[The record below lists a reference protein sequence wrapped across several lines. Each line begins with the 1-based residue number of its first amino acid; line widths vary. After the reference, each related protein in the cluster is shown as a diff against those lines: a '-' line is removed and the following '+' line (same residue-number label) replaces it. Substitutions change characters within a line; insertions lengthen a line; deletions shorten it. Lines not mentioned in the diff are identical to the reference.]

1 MVKPGQRQME
11 LGEQRRHQNG
21 EAAKRHRDPR
31 RQGRGRHRH
40 RRDEQEGE
48 GILQAAGQIEQ
59 RAELEDVVAEHQ
71 EGVVALQALARRIA
85 EAERDVEP
93 CRQRDHRKA
102 GADRQIDAHD
112 PIDDD
117 HGRALAEHR
126 EPAQPHDGLQPQ
138 AAFAAAEPVVHLGAR
153 EA

>member
-1 MVKPGQRQME
+1 MVKPGKRQME

-21 EAAKRHRDPR
+21 KAAKRHGDPR
-31 RQGRGRHRH
+31 RQGRGRHRD

-48 GILQAAGQIEQ
+48 GILQAAGQVEQ

-71 EGVVALQALARRIA
+71 KGVVALETLACRVA

-93 CRQRDHRKA
+93 CRERDHRKT

-112 PIDDD
+112 PID
-117 HGRALAEHR
+117 
-126 EPAQPHDGLQPQ
+126 
-138 AAFAAAEPVVHLGAR
+138 AR
-153 EA
+153 